1 MTRFLEL
8 QAELVQS
15 PKRWLI
21 TGVAG
26 FIGSNLLEALLPLGQ
41 EVVGVDNFAA
51 GSPANLADVQR
62 RVGPAAWSRFTFL
75 EGDIRNSETCRQA
88 TKGAQIVLHQAALG
102 SVPKSIKQ
110 PEAFHSTNV
119 DGFVNVLLAA
129 RDAGVEAFV
138 YASSS
143 SVYGD
148 SQGLPKVEE
157 NIGRPLSPYALTKAI
172 NEQYAALFAR
182 VYGFRGI
189 GLRYFNVFG
198 PRQDPNGA
206 YAAVIPK
213 WIGQLS
219 RGEACTIFGDG
230 ETSRDFCFVKNVV
243 QANLL
248 AARAPVEA
256 RDRIYNVACGHTTTL
271 NELFLAL
278 RDGLLPR
285 HPGLAGKIALHLPER
300 EGDIRHSLADL
311 QAAQRLLGYKPSH
324 TVAEG
329 IAEMLSPPLAQGC
342 S

>member
-1 MTRFLEL
+1 M
-8 QAELVQS
+8 
-15 PKRWLI
+15 
-21 TGVAG
+21 
-26 FIGSNLLEALLPLGQ
+26 
-41 EVVGVDNFAA
+41 VGIDNFAA
-51 GSPANLADVQR
+51 GSPANLEEVR
-62 RVGPAAWSRFTFL
+62 LRVGSGAWSRFTFQ
-75 EGDIRNSETCRQA
+75 EGDIRDIGACHQVC
-88 TKGAQIVLHQAALG
+88 KGAQIVLHQAALG

-110 PEAFHSTNV
+110 PELFHATNV

-129 RDAGVEAFV
+129 RDAGVGAFV

-182 VYGFRGI
+182 VYGFRSI

-213 WIGQLS
+213 WIGLLR
-219 RGEACTIFGDG
+219 RGEPCTIFGDG
-230 ETSRDFCFVKNVV
+230 ETSRDFCYVKNVV

-248 AARAPVEA
+248 AAVAAAEA

-278 RDGLLPR
+278 REGLLPQ
-285 HPGLAGKIALHLPER
+285 HPGLAGQSASHLPER

-311 QAAQRLLGYKPSH
+311 KAAHGQLGYEPTHS
-324 TVAEG
+324 VALG
-329 IAEMLSPPLAQGC
+329 IAEMLSLPPAPGC